1 MKKHVKPTEA
11 RSAASVSSVAHLLA
25 DYSSALTS
33 HRSSLCRVT
42 ARYASWRDADHGR
55 HNVYRVSYAALS
67 KGLATGKFNV
77 ANYRGVCVRRY
88 SNGQIYNVQ
97 IATPQGNSST
107 VSLFDYHAMEIEPPI
122 DQLPD
127 AEEYF
132 AKPNHP

>member
-1 MKKHVKPTEA
+1 
-11 RSAASVSSVAHLLA
+11 
-25 DYSSALTS
+25 
-33 HRSSLCRVT
+33 
-42 ARYASWRDADHGR
+42 
-55 HNVYRVSYAALS
+55 
-67 KGLATGKFNV
+67 V